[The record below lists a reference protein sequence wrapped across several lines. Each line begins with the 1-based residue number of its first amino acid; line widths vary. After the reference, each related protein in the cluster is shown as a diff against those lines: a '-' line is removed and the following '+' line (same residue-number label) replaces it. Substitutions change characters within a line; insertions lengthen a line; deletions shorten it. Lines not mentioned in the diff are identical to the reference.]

1 MTIYCDNDAVV
12 DTINHRKPKD
22 TNLLSLLREFLYVV
36 VTMKFFPVVR
46 KIGTRENYLAD
57 HISRRHDTQ
66 AASRVF
72 NNAGL
77 INMKF
82 VPVPDLSFK
91 LTEPW

>member
-1 MTIYCDNDAVV
+1 M

-22 TNLLSLLREFLYVV
+22 PNLLSLLREFLYVV

-66 AASRVF
+66 AACKVF

-77 INMKF
+77 INMEF